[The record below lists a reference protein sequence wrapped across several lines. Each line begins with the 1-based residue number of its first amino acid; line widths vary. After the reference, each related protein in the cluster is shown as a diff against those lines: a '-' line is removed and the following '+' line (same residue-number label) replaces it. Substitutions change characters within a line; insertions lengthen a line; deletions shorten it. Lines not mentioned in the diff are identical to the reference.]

1 MTSWMNEYEIDE
13 AAQRYA
19 NHPVLGPATRT
30 LANLRDMTNS
40 NSDGWPYWRKPASA
54 AMRLCEL
61 VTRDGTAKYLF
72 DDVRE
77 DATVAEYRKALAPVK
92 SFRTR
97 MLRTGPQFAFEIVD
111 AS

>member
-1 MTSWMNEYEIDE
+1 MTTFEL
-13 AAQRYA
+13 R
-19 NHPVLGPATRT
+19 TREG
-30 LANLRDMTNS
+30 LDDSEPSL
-40 NSDGWPYWRKPASA
+40 PYMYQA
-54 AMRLCEL
+54 
-61 VTRDGTAKYLF
+61 
-72 DDVRE
+72 RE